1 MAKSLLRVLVNDKLA
16 VLHGNGASL
25 VDFMNMTIILVID
38 NKNIMRLLVA
48 RIKQDFC
55 FLVNIIIE
63 SITGNQQNC
72 QLLLGQSLREAGN
85 ENLLSETLKY
95 Y

>member
-25 VDFMNMTIILVID
+25 VDFMNMTIIVID

-55 FLVNIIIE
+55 FQVNIIIE

-85 ENLLSETLKY
+85 ENLLSEKLKY